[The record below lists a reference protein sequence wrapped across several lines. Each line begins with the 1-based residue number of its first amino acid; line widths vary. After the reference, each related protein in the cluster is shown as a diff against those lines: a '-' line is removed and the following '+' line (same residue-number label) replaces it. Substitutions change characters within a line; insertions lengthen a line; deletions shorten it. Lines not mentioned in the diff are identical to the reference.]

1 MITEEQITTC
11 VNKIASSA
19 LHNMK
24 FTALRNWGGCPVPAS
39 VHAGCGSIIP
49 GSRPLGMSCQLR
61 KITVLDPGACI
72 VETPCRRIQEYFKLK
87 EAK

>member
-11 VNKIASSA
+11 VNELAISV
-19 LHNMK
+19 LQTMK
-24 FTALRNWGGCPVPAS
+24 FTALRDGGGCPVPAARMGACS
-39 VHAGCGSIIP
+39 SIIP
-49 GSRPLGMSCQLR
+49 GSRPLGLCCQLR

-72 VETPCRRIQEYFKLK
+72 VETPCRRVQEYFKLK